1 MSQSGEQR
9 IKKAQ
14 SGNEAAL
21 AELLSEHYEFI
32 YLYLLKVTMK
42 PELAQ
47 DLTQE
52 TMTKAILNIRSYK
65 SKKAKF
71 STWLIQI
78 GTNLWLDTKRKEK
91 RERSYSNNQ
100 QLDWSLRHVNDDAW
114 IDVKDALLKLKD
126 LYRIP
131 ILLKHYYGYSYDEIS
146 LICQIRAGT
155 AKSRIH
161 AGMDQLRK
169 ELEYD

>member
-65 SKKAKF
+65 A
-71 STWLIQI
+71 
-78 GTNLWLDTKRKEK
+78 RKQ
-91 RERSYSNNQ
+91 NFQ
-100 QLDWSLRHVNDDAW
+100 
-114 IDVKDALLKLKD
+114 
-126 LYRIP
+126 P
-131 ILLKHYYGYSYDEIS
+131 G
-146 LICQIRAGT
+146 
-155 AKSRIH
+155 
-161 AGMDQLRK
+161 
-169 ELEYD
+169 